1 MQRSKAFALI
11 ALLGALI
18 VGGAVGFT
26 ADRVLGRDPC
36 KNPSDRGAM
45 RRFLA
50 EELKLT
56 PTQRVAVD
64 SILDKRHRDMSV
76 VIAPVKPR
84 LDSIRNAARA
94 EINKLL
100 DEKQRR
106 RFQKLIEESKR
117 HDEKER

>member
-1 MQRSKAFALI
+1 MQRSKALALI

-36 KNPSDRGAM
+36 KFPGDRGAM

-50 EELKLT
+50 EELALT

-64 SILDKRHRDMSV
+64 SILDKRHRDMSA
-76 VIAPVKPR
+76 VIAPVKPT
-84 LDSIRNAARA
+84 LDSIRDAARA

-100 DEKQRR
+100 DAQQRS

-117 HDEKER
+117 RDEKER

>member
-1 MQRSKAFALI
+1 MQRSKVLALI
-11 ALLGALI
+11 ALLGALV
-18 VGGAVGFT
+18 VGGAFGFT

-50 EELKLT
+50 EELSLT

-84 LDSIRNAARA
+84 LDSIRDAARA
-94 EINKLL
+94 EVNKLL

-117 HDEKER
+117 HDQKER

>member
-1 MQRSKAFALI
+1 MQRSKALALI

-36 KNPSDRGAM
+36 RNPGDRAAM
-45 RRFLA
+45 RRYLA
-50 EELKLT
+50 DELELT

-64 SILDKRHRDMSV
+64 SILDKRHRDMSA
-76 VIAPVKPR
+76 VIAPVKPQ
-84 LDSIRNAARA
+84 LDSIRSAARA

-100 DEKQRR
+100 DDRQRR
-106 RFQKLIEESKR
+106 RFQQLIEDAKR
-117 HDEKER
+117 REGKER

>member
-11 ALLGALI
+11 ALVGALI

-26 ADRVLGRDPC
+26 ADRVLGREPC
-36 KNPSDRGAM
+36 TNPADRGAM

-50 EELKLT
+50 EELQLT

-64 SILDKRHRDMSV
+64 SILDKRHRDMSA
-76 VIAPVKPR
+76 VIAPVKPT

-106 RFQKLIEESKR
+106 RFQKLVEESKR
-117 HDEKER
+117 RDEKER

>member
-1 MQRSKAFALI
+1 MQRSKSLALI

-26 ADRVLGRDPC
+26 AERVLGRDPC
-36 KNPSDRGAM
+36 TNPADRGAM

-50 EELKLT
+50 EELALT
-56 PTQRVAVD
+56 PSQRVAVD

-76 VIAPVKPR
+76 VIAPVKPT
-84 LDSIRNAARA
+84 LDSIRDAARA

-100 DEKQRR
+100 DSQQRSRFEK
-106 RFQKLIEESKR
+106 LVEESRR
-117 HDEKER
+117 HDKEE

>member
-18 VGGAVGFT
+18 VGGAVGFP
-26 ADRVLGRDPC
+26 ADPVLGRDPC
-36 KNPSDRGAM
+36 TNPTNRGAL
-45 RRFLA
+45 RRYLA
-50 EELKLT
+50 EELALT

-64 SILDKRHRDMSV
+64 SILDKRHRDMSA
-76 VIAPVKPR
+76 VIAPVKPT

-100 DEKQRR
+100 DETQRR
-106 RFQKLIEESKR
+106 RFQKLVEESK
-117 HDEKER
+117 